1 MLALS
6 YQRGEGRVFMKKNLW
21 LYIALLLVVI
31 FATFQAVKNIA
42 DNKGDSGEVKALD
55 AESLEKIVKQADP
68 GQEQKTTN
76 VKAPPFTLKS
86 LDGSNYVSIGGK
98 NEKPIVLNFWASW
111 CDACSIEALELRKLH
126 EQYKDQIDFY
136 GINVSTEEQPENI
149 KTFVKEN
156 ELKYSILLDEHK
168 HVADLYELHSLPTMF
183 LIDKD
188 GYVVDTF
195 HLVDRLE
202 LAEKIDRLAGK

>member
-1 MLALS
+1 
-6 YQRGEGRVFMKKNLW
+6 MKKNLW

-31 FATFQAVKNIA
+31 FAAFQAVNNMAA
-42 DNKGDSGEVKALD
+42 DKADTGEVKALD
-55 AESLEKIVKQADP
+55 AEDLEKIIKKKDSREI
-68 GQEQKTTN
+68 GKSTG

-98 NEKPIVLNFWASW
+98 SAKPIVLNFWASW
-111 CDACSIEALELRKLH
+111 CDACSVEALELRKLH

-136 GINVSTEEQPENI
+136 GINVTTEEQPENI
-149 KTFVKEN
+149 KAFVTKN

-168 HVADLYELHSLPTMF
+168 HAADLYELHSLPTMF

-188 GYVVDTF
+188 GYIVDTF
-195 HLVDRLE
+195 HLVDPLE
-202 LAEKIDRLAGK
+202 LDEKIGRLAKR